1 MDISLWTGA
10 LRPWSDILE
19 AAEYADRTGWH
30 GLWVADHFMQNGD
43 DGIDA
48 PVHECLALLAALAGR
63 TERVRLGSMVLGNT
77 YRHPAVVANAAATID
92 EISGGRFV
100 LGMGAGWQVNEHEVY
115 GIELPPIGPLLARFD
130 EACQVLRGLLD
141 QPRTDFDGT
150 YYQLRGA
157 PLEPKPARLPLLI
170 GGTGEKIMLGIIAR
184 YADEWNH
191 WGLPELAVQKGEV
204 FRAHCERIGR
214 DPATVRRSTQAMFQ
228 VIDADD
234 AEAHQRRQ
242 KLIDAGRPVVMGSAE
257 ELLDTLGRYAEAGI
271 DELLVPD
278 LALGNGSRRMDAL
291 DRLREEVLLKL
302 G

>member
-1 MDISLWTGA
+1 VDFSLWTSA
-10 LRPWSDILE
+10 LQPWSDVLE
-19 AAEYADRTGWH
+19 AADYAERHGWH

-92 EISGGRFV
+92 HISGGRFV
-100 LGMGAGWQVNEHEVY
+100 LGMGAGWQVNEHTAY
-115 GIELPPIGPLLARFD
+115 GIELPKIGPLLARFD

-150 YYQLRGA
+150 YYQLKSA

-214 DPATVRRSTQAMFQ
+214 DPATVRRSTQGMFQ

-234 AEAHQRRQ
+234 SEAQTRRQ
-242 KLIDAGRPVVMGSAE
+242 KLTDAGRPVVMGSAE
-257 ELLDTLGRYAEAGI
+257 ELVDTFGRYAEAGI
-271 DELLVPD
+271 DELLIPD
-278 LALGNGSRRMDAL
+278 LALGTGSRRTDAL
-291 DRLREEVLLKL
+291 DRLREEVLVKL
-302 G
+302 A